1 MKALI
6 FAAGMGTRLRPF
18 TLEHPKALVP
28 VAGTPMLER
37 VIRKV
42 IDAGIS
48 DIVVN
53 VHHFASQIIDFLHD
67 NDNFDADIHISDE
80 SDSLLDT
87 GGGLL
92 YARHW
97 LDGDSPILIHNADIL
112 TDFPI
117 GEMAEAHARSHS
129 LATLLV
135 DHRASSRQ
143 LLFDNSSRVLRGW
156 VNLKTGEVLP
166 PDLAP
171 YAGAIPCGVSPLAF
185 GGVHIVSPGIF
196 PLLASAHTP
205 GTSFPIIPFY
215 INICADHRLSG
226 YTPSEPYMWHDVGRP
241 ESLEVATTALTDRS

>member
-6 FAAGMGTRLRPF
+6 FAAGLGTRLRPF

-28 VAGTPMLER
+28 VAGIPMLER

-42 IDAGIS
+42 IDAGIT

-53 VHHFASQIIDFLHD
+53 VHHFASQIIDFLRD
-67 NDNFDADIHISDE
+67 NDNFGADIHISDE
-80 SDSLLDT
+80 SGLLLDT

-117 GEMAEAHARSHS
+117 AEMADAHTSSNA

-135 DHRASSRQ
+135 DHRDSSRQ
-143 LLFDNSSRVLRGW
+143 LLFDSRSRILRGW
-156 VNLKTGEVLP
+156 ANLRTGEVLP
-166 PDLAP
+166 PELAP
-171 YAGAIPCGVSPLAF
+171 HAGTIPGDISPLAF
-185 GGVHIVSPGIF
+185 GGVHIVSPEIF

-205 GTSFPIIPFY
+205 GSSFSIIPFY
-215 INICADHRLSG
+215 IDICTDHRLSG
-226 YTPSEPYMWHDVGRP
+226 YTPSCPYMWHDVGRP
-241 ESLEVATTALTDRS
+241 ESIEAATNALTGKS